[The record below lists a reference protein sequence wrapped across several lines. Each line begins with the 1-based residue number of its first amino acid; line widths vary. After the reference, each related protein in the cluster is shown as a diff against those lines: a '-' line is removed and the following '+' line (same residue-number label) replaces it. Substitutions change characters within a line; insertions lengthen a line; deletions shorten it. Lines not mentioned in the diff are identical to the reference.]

1 MHYKCK
7 YGYEKQS
14 KFQNKVENSLHKQ
27 EKVVIKHLKHWKWSL
42 DNCFCL
48 GTCVLVSFE
57 LQSSTDKY
65 SHCTTILIT
74 KQE

>member
-27 EKVVIKHLKHWKWSL
+27 EKVVITFKALEM
-42 DNCFCL
+42 
-48 GTCVLVSFE
+48 V
-57 LQSSTDKY
+57 
-65 SHCTTILIT
+65 IR
-74 KQE
+74 